1 MIEALDAFGRAR
13 KNISGLTWAAMMGGV
28 DKKYRP
34 IMHKSE
40 GVGQIINQ
48 IFPVIC
54 SAFDNLKQECIIYM
68 N

>member
-1 MIEALDAFGRAR
+1 MIEALDAFGRER

-40 GVGQIINQ
+40 GVGQLRLPAGRY
-48 IFPVIC
+48 FP
-54 SAFDNLKQECIIYM
+54 
-68 N
+68 